1 MKYHNKAT
9 GAVIEVSSAISGG
22 DWEEYEELESGRKRT
37 GKKKEEPAGDNDEEE
52 SGDWW
57 KTMRVSRM

>member
-1 MKYHNKAT
+1 MKYHNKVT

-37 GKKKEEPAGDNDEEE
+37 EKKKEEPAGDNDEEE
-52 SGDWW
+52 SGD
-57 KTMRVSRM
+57 